1 MAHDNNLTIYCS
13 DLNLAINSDIDTVNY
28 LHVLMHAEAIM
39 IKKNVVSGAEKV
51 REKSRECLPG
61 NT

>member
-13 DLNLAINSDIDTVNY
+13 DLNLAINPDIDTVNY

-39 IKKNVVSGAEKV
+39 IKKNVVPGAENV